1 MIGNRVSISEEKTAP
16 EMSDDTLP
24 ASPAMASKRMK
35 AYPAMPMA
43 QPIQALQAPP
53 SPAQAKASMAAV
65 PHESLL
71 NIMRPIG
78 FPVAFQDERQ
88 LDVRNGTV
96 RPQSMYLPTTG
107 DLCNCEPKHAHVH
120 IVDTSY

>member
-1 MIGNRVSISEEKTAP
+1 MDGNCVSLIKKRTAP
-16 EMSDDTLP
+16 EPSTL
-24 ASPAMASKRMK
+24 AGLARADLEEKKK
-35 AYPAMPMA
+35 AYRPMPMA

-78 FPVAFQDERQ
+78 FPVAFQDEGQ
-88 LDVRNGTV
+88 LDVCNGTV
-96 RPQSMYLPTTG
+96 RRQSMYLPTTG